1 VRFRRVCGSSESE
14 RKPKGESE
22 STLEMARKYLI
33 ETFGCQMNVHDSE
46 RMAGLLDQA
55 GYEPTADDRDA
66 DVIVINTCSVRER
79 AEEKLFTRLGEIR
92 QMGLEGGTRPVVAVA
107 GCVAQQE
114 GDRILKRSNAVDVV
128 VGTQNI
134 KRLPMLVSAAVDRG
148 AGRGRAELALD
159 PVEDVSFPLGIARRG
174 DPLKAYVTIIEGCN
188 EFCAF
193 CVVPYTRGHE
203 RMRPVADI
211 LLEAR
216 QAVDTGAQEIQLLG
230 QIVNHYQAPDD
241 AGCDFPEL
249 LARLNEIRGLRRI
262 RFASPHPRHVTPR
275 MIAAM
280 RDLPA
285 VCRHLHLPVQSG
297 STRVLA
303 AMRRRHT
310 REQYLDL
317 VGQLRDAMP
326 DIALS
331 TDMIVG
337 FPGETDEDFAHTLS
351 LTAAVRYH
359 SMFSFKYSERPN
371 TLALKRLRDDV
382 PEGEKTR
389 RIVALQELQKEIQ
402 GALYAAAVGATFD
415 VLVDS
420 RSRRRDWELSGRT
433 GGNTVVNFSG
443 DTNWIGRVVPVRI
456 TAANP
461 YSLRGEAVLD
471 RARPDPYVVGAGDV
485 AAVDQEQRPHA
496 D

>member
-1 VRFRRVCGSSESE
+1 
-14 RKPKGESE
+14 
-22 STLEMARKYLI
+22 MKYLI
-33 ETFGCQMNVHDSE
+33 ETFGCQMNFHDSE
-46 RMAGLLDQA
+46 RMAGLLEQA
-55 GYEPTADDRDA
+55 GFEAAEDDRDA

-92 QMGLEGGTRPVVAVA
+92 QMGLEEGLRPVVAVA

-114 GDRILKRSNAVDVV
+114 GQKILQRSSAVDVI
-128 VGTQNI
+128 VGTQNL
-134 KRLPMLVSAAVDRG
+134 KRLPMLVAEAAAKPARTT
-148 AGRGRAELALD
+148 AARTTAIAID

-174 DPLKAYVTIIEGCN
+174 DVLKAYVTIIEGCN

-211 LLEAR
+211 LADAR
-216 QAVDTGAQEIQLLG
+216 YAVDTGAKEIQLLG

-241 AGCDFPEL
+241 PACDFAAL
-249 LARLNEIRGLRRI
+249 LERLNGLAGLERI

-297 STRVLA
+297 SSRVLA

-310 REQYLDL
+310 REHYLEL
-317 VGQLRDAMP
+317 VGRLREAMP

-337 FPGETDEDFAHTLS
+337 FPGETGADFEETLS
-351 LTAAVRYH
+351 LAAEVRYH

-371 TLALKRLRDDV
+371 TLALKRMPEDV
-382 PEGEKTR
+382 TEEEKTR
-389 RIVALQELQKEIQ
+389 RIVALQSLQRQIQ
-402 GALYAAAVGATFD
+402 GELFVEAIGRTEP

-433 GGNTVVNFSG
+433 SGNTVVNFSG
-443 DTNWIGRVVPVRI
+443 RPEWIGRVLGVRI
-456 TAANP
+456 TGANP
-461 YSLRGEAVLD
+461 NSLRG
-471 RARPDPYVVGAGDV
+471 DV
-485 AAVDQEQRPHA
+485 MTGPSCLT
-496 D
+496 

>member
-1 VRFRRVCGSSESE
+1 
-14 RKPKGESE
+14 
-22 STLEMARKYLI
+22 
-33 ETFGCQMNVHDSE
+33 
-46 RMAGLLDQA
+46 MAGLLEQV
-55 GYEPTADDRDA
+55 GYESTDDDRDA

-92 QMGLEGGTRPVVAVA
+92 QRGIEDGQRPVVAVA

-114 GDRILKRSNAVDVV
+114 GLGILTRSKAVDVII
-128 VGTQNI
+128 GTRNI
-134 KRLPMLVSAAVDRG
+134 KRLPMLVQGAVERG
-148 AGRGRAELALD
+148 PGRSRRVSIDIDA
-159 PVEDVSFPLGIARRG
+159 VEDVSFPLGLARRA

-203 RMRPVADI
+203 RMRPVAEI
-211 LLEAR
+211 LADAR
-216 QAVDTGAQEIQLLG
+216 QAVDTGAKEIQLLG
-230 QIVNHYQAPDD
+230 QIVNHYEAPDD
-241 AGCDFPEL
+241 PSCDFPAL
-249 LARLNEIRGLRRI
+249 LERLNAIAGLRRI

-297 STRVLA
+297 SSRLLA

-310 REQYLDL
+310 REDYLAL
-317 VGQLRDAMP
+317 VDRLRDAMP

-337 FPGETDEDFAHTLS
+337 FPGETVEDFEQTLS
-351 LTAAVRYH
+351 LASVVRYH
-359 SMFSFKYSERPN
+359 SLYSFKYSERPS
-371 TLALKRLRDDV
+371 TLALKRMPDDV
-382 PEGEKTR
+382 PAGEKTR
-389 RIVALQELQKEIQ
+389 RILALQGLQKTIQ
-402 GALYAAAVGATFD
+402 GQLFSEAIGRTED
-415 VLVDS
+415 VLVDAM
-420 RSRRRDWELSGRT
+420 SRRRDWELSGRT
-433 GGNTVVNFSG
+433 SGNTVVNFSG
-443 DTNWIGRVVPVRI
+443 QADWVGRILPVVI

-461 YSLRGEAVLD
+461 NSLRGEAS
-471 RARPDPYVVGAGDV
+471 
-485 AAVDQEQRPHA
+485 A